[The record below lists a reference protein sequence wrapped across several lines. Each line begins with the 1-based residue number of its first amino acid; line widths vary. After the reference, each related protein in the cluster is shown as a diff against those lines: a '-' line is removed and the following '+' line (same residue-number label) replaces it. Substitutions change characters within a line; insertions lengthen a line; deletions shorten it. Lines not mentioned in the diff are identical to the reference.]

1 MTSFAEFSV
10 RRPLGVILVIAAISV
25 FGFFAIGRLPLL
37 FLPEIESPN
46 LSVTAPFPNSSPEEV
61 ERRVATPLEGAI
73 GGMSGIES
81 VSSTSSA
88 SSARVRAQF
97 AVGTDMDLAAAEIR
111 DRIRGLQVVI
121 VTTARTDREG
131 LRLLELLGMPFTR
144 GRDAA
149 RAF

>member
-61 ERRVATPLEGAI
+61 GGAWPRRW
-73 GGMSGIES
+73 
-81 VSSTSSA
+81 
-88 SSARVRAQF
+88 RAPSE
-97 AVGTDMDLAAAEIR
+97 A
-111 DRIRGLQVVI
+111 
-121 VTTARTDREG
+121 
-131 LRLLELLGMPFTR
+131 
-144 GRDAA
+144 
-149 RAF
+149 